1 MRERKKKQQ
10 LGFAVHAALCQ
21 LLLNQELTGEQH
33 EQKTF
38 STNRE
43 RDVKACLQ
51 CTDLKVGCGATRL
64 QAVGCERDAE
74 RCLVVRRIKFDV
86 LAVSQVF
93 FFFGCQRYQQQYF
106 FKYCRIVAACASA
119 VWKPVKIL
127 EQTLDLTTLNLGAS
141 CVIICVAQGGNVVF
155 KHQQLRSVI
164 CSYGMLLNVI
174 S

>member
-1 MRERKKKQQ
+1 MMLSVPPAVSLVQPLNKLTCIEREREKKKQQ

-93 FFFGCQRYQQQYF
+93 FFCFVF
-106 FKYCRIVAACASA
+106 FDASA
-119 VWKPVKIL
+119 TSNNIF
-127 EQTLDLTTLNLGAS
+127 LNIVEL
-141 CVIICVAQGGNVVF
+141 
-155 KHQQLRSVI
+155 
-164 CSYGMLLNVI
+164 
-174 S
+174 